1 MALSPQ
7 AMSCYKAV
15 ITFLMRTGQTTKGE
29 ELLDAIGMV
38 RKELTKQIRQAG
50 ILNGPD
56 YSDPDDKPA
65 LPKA

>member
-7 AMSCYKAV
+7 AMTCYKV
-15 ITFLMRTGQTTKGE
+15 LIQFLIRTGQTTKGE
-29 ELLDAIGMV
+29 EMLDAIGMV
-38 RKELTKQIRQAG
+38 RKELTNQIRQAG

-65 LPKA
+65 APKA